1 MIALLRHTF
10 VNKTDFYNQL
20 ENSRKNASPI
30 TAISLSDYN
39 HLLKMAGYDEI
50 SLRDHE
56 FTTQWLSITPQ
67 DSISEYLEAHK
78 SIKTD
83 GGDLQLG

>member
-1 MIALLRHTF
+1 MPAHYSNFF
-10 VNKTDFYNQL
+10 VH
-20 ENSRKNASPI
+20 
-30 TAISLSDYN
+30 YN

-67 DSISEYLEAHK
+67 DAIFDVS
-78 SIKTD
+78 
-83 GGDLQLG
+83 